1 MLSRVGT
8 PLLRWSWH
16 LIHFRGT
23 ICGSVPLGVQGTCQK
38 MTSIRVIAV
47 TFRRKVWEELFVSQ
61 LIWYLLGVEINWNSA
76 DRTKFWHPL
85 GLLFFNKFRRS
96 GPPSII
102 FFFISTATELYW
114 MHFIISL
121 GDGHLTGGHVV
132 LNECYLANT
141 RWIPSERLGCW
152 AILNCSQSSQGLRW
166 RRNYNSGRRA
176 GIHIKVTRC
185 SSENLKGTPFKRYQ
199 NRVSWAWIESIFTS

>member
-141 RWIPSERLGCW
+141 RWIPSENLGGW
-152 AILNCSQSSQGLRW
+152 AILQLFPVFPRTSLAPQLQFREESGHSYKSDKVLIGNFE
-166 RRNYNSGRRA
+166 RN
-176 GIHIKVTRC
+176 T
-185 SSENLKGTPFKRYQ
+185 L
-199 NRVSWAWIESIFTS
+199 